1 MYAHKMTM
9 PGMSRTLP
17 VLESGFPILFY
28 AIISYHGNY
37 KNDLMLLN
45 NNVLNLLILLILLLP
60 TSC

>member
-17 VLESGFPILFY
+17 VQESGFPILFY
-28 AIISYHGNY
+28 ATISYHGNY
-37 KNDLMLLN
+37 KNDLMLF